1 MAESAA
7 AHAMDLEPKA
17 VPVSRVAAATGRIE
31 DGLVWS
37 VLAMLDKSPIL
48 RTIETWK
55 ETKRSG
61 PGGRRETF
69 PMRALLVAM
78 VLCAVTDQP
87 MLATRFTDVLFRQIS
102 PTMRHALGVPKP
114 PRTGDLR
121 GQQNCYRNVRT
132 RFHALMSLLDPSAT
146 PKNRRLD
153 PDTYDQ
159 LFQARRSK
167 LSEEEWVERSERL
180 AWFINEILE
189 MSVKALPRAVRRQW
203 KGSAAV
209 DATVIPAFA
218 RPSRRA
224 RRKKK
229 GVAPATLR
237 YSSDPDADWYH
248 RDKRDNLESDP
259 DSKLSVWGYEATLVV
274 SGSDD
279 PDQPASVPTL
289 VMGMAPLYKPG
300 AQVGQNAIRALASIA
315 QRGHPAHYLAGDRAY
330 TQSKPEHFQLLARA
344 LGYRLV
350 LDYKIDQLGQQ
361 GSHAGSVLVDGLWY
375 CPAIPAS
382 LVSATI
388 DLRKKTI
395 DKETHAARIEERRRY
410 QIRARSLPDA
420 EGHMRMRCPASNP
433 APLVRC
439 EQKPRSEG
447 PSPKA
452 KVRITLN
459 HLLRDHPPK
468 ICSQESITLPPQI
481 GAKYVQELAHE
492 TPEWHA
498 TYAMLRNSNE
508 GMNGFIKD
516 GAREAVDDPERRR
529 IRGVA
534 PQSVLVAFQLF
545 AANLRKI
552 DEFVTR
558 AAKRA
563 KKVRRLPSRRTT
575 RSLSE
580 WSPVTPRLP
589 GTAEITSAGDPD
601 PPQPA

>member
-7 AHAMDLEPKA
+7 ARAMDLGPQA
-17 VPVSRVAAATGRIE
+17 VVAHVAVATGRIE

-37 VLAMLDKSPIL
+37 VLAMLDKSPIVA
-48 RTIETWK
+48 TIEKWK
-55 ETKRSG
+55 EGARGG

-69 PMRALLVAM
+69 PMQALLVAM
-78 VLCAVTDQP
+78 VLCAITDQP

-114 PRTGDLR
+114 PRTGDHR
-121 GQQNCYRNVRT
+121 GQENCYRNVRT

-189 MSVKALPRAVRRQW
+189 MSVKALPREVRRRW

-259 DSKLSVWGYEATLVV
+259 DSKVSVWAYEATLVV

-279 PDQPASVPTL
+279 PGHTASVPTL
-289 VMGMAPLYKPG
+289 VMGMAPLHKPG

-315 QRGHPAHYLAGDRAY
+315 ERGHPAHYLAGDRAY
-330 TQSKPEHFQLLARA
+330 PVKART
-344 LGYRLV
+344 LPTPGKSSRL
-350 LDYKIDQLGQQ
+350 Q
-361 GSHAGSVLVDGLWY
+361 
-375 CPAIPAS
+375 P
-382 LVSATI
+382 
-388 DLRKKTI
+388 
-395 DKETHAARIEERRRY
+395 
-410 QIRARSLPDA
+410 RARLQD
-420 EGHMRMRCPASNP
+420 RPARP
-433 APLVRC
+433 T
-439 EQKPRSEG
+439 G
-447 PSPKA
+447 
-452 KVRITLN
+452 
-459 HLLRDHPPK
+459 
-468 ICSQESITLPPQI
+468 ES
-481 GAKYVQELAHE
+481 
-492 TPEWHA
+492 
-498 TYAMLRNSNE
+498 
-508 GMNGFIKD
+508 
-516 GAREAVDDPERRR
+516 
-529 IRGVA
+529 
-534 PQSVLVAFQLF
+534 
-545 AANLRKI
+545 
-552 DEFVTR
+552 
-558 AAKRA
+558 
-563 KKVRRLPSRRTT
+563 RRLGPGR
-575 RSLSE
+575 
-580 WSPVTPRLP
+580 WIVVLP
-589 GTAEITSAGDPD
+589 GNPRFAGNGHD
-601 PPQPA
+601 